1 MVKKKFDDTVFRFG
15 RIHERDRHTDRQ
27 TDRHRVTAKAA
38 IDASTTGQKNEDFG
52 LLAYSRTVTAE
63 DRFALRFVFVPRP
76 GRTDRRGHNV
86 VNRHV
91 HSSVTKHVNTI
102 F

>member
-1 MVKKKFDDTVFRFG
+1 MTDTQ
-15 RIHERDRHTDRQ
+15 TDRQ

-52 LLAYSRTVTAE
+52 LLAYSWTVTAE
-63 DRFALRFVFVPRP
+63 YRFALRFVFVPRP